1 MQSGDSHCCAGL
13 RTKGVVMSVTYD
25 ANLIL
30 SLKVIDIIGG
40 ISIPQMRR

>member
-1 MQSGDSHCCAGL
+1 
-13 RTKGVVMSVTYD
+13 MSVTYD